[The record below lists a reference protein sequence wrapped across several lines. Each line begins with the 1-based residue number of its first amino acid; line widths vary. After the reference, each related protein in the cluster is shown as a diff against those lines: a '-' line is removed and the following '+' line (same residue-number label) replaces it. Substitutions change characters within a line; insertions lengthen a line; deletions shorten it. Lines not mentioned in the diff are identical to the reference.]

1 MDIILLPVTW
11 KQNLRYGL
19 PQSYPSWQ
27 MGCEAIISSFD
38 SFQSCLSQTSTNR
51 ASVTLTIG
59 VYFLSPFFILC
70 ISGFFVM
77 LGERYMH
84 RLSTFRGLYV
94 FLVWLT
100 QWHTESPTNYF
111 TRATTHLH
119 AALAKKFFRNAH
131 ALPNTLTL
139 WWWLPPFASPPTLL
153 HPVLLLRHLGKQRK
167 AQKGKK
173 YWSVFL
179 VPFIAFQYNCFWF
192 QRKYNWNSMRF

>member
-100 QWHTESPTNYF
+100 QWHIQNHPPTISPEPQPICMQPWLRSSSEMPMLCQIRWLF
-111 TRATTHLH
+111 DGDFHHL
-119 AALAKKFFRNAH
+119 L
-131 ALPNTLTL
+131 
-139 WWWLPPFASPPTLL
+139 LPPHYCIQFYSSDIWGSRE
-153 HPVLLLRHLGKQRK
+153 RHKREK
-167 AQKGKK
+167 NIEV
-173 YWSVFL
+173 YF
-179 VPFIAFQYNCFWF
+179 
-192 QRKYNWNSMRF
+192 